1 MYVIYLLFLPSFTT
15 SLLAPLLISSYSIP
29 SFLLFEYSPPTLF
42 LPSFLPL
49 FFLTYTSLPFLL
61 IPFLSFVL
69 LLFYFLTFL
78 SLSSLLSILYDFK
91 RQALTLD
98 NPLPLIHSLFSS
110 FFFAFVFFFFIMT
123 SLSSSFFSI
132 LSDKN
137 LSTHKLRV
145 IQFDHCPLS
154 FER

>member
-1 MYVIYLLFLPSFTT
+1 MINSVCHPVIFKYTSLIDRSSQGCRYVCHLFIIPSFLHYFLTRSSSHILLLYSFLP
-15 SLLAPLLISSYSIP
+15 PLRIFSSYSI
-29 SFLLFEYSPPTLF
+29 
-42 LPSFLPL
+42 PSFLPL

-98 NPLPLIHSLFSS
+98 IL
-110 FFFAFVFFFFIMT
+110 
-123 SLSSSFFSI
+123 SLSSIPFSHHSSSPSSSSSS
-132 LSDKN
+132 L
-137 LSTHKLRV
+137 
-145 IQFDHCPLS
+145 
-154 FER
+154 

>member
-15 SLLAPLLISSYSIP
+15 SLLAPLLISSYSIT
-29 SFLLFEYSPPTLF
+29 SFLPPLRIFSSYSI
-42 LPSFLPL
+42 PSFLPL

-154 FER
+154 FKR

>member
-1 MYVIYLLFLPSFTT
+1 MSSIYYSFLPSLLPYSLLFSYPPTLFLPS
-15 SLLAPLLISSYSIP
+15 SSSNILLLLYS
-29 SFLLFEYSPPTLF
+29 F

-110 FFFAFVFFFFIMT
+110 FFFAFVCGPAGERDKIP
-123 SLSSSFFSI
+123 LPPSSSSSS
-132 LSDKN
+132 L
-137 LSTHKLRV
+137 
-145 IQFDHCPLS
+145 
-154 FER
+154 